1 MMKDS
6 PNNSRFSPKKSDVIL
21 LEDCRREVDQLKLEL
36 ENEKLKTQEFRR
48 KFAVEVKGIK
58 EAAEKE
64 KRKLVDDLRS
74 KWELQKTR
82 ESQHLKDLIVRER
95 EVEIRQ
101 LLRWKDAELRELQ
114 SFLEKERN
122 AAVRQARDLQ
132 KQLAEE
138 LLNRGYSSK
147 SGSVRRLSE
156 GDSGASECQCKLQD
170 VLSKLRWEI
179 DGEQAAR
186 IRHLKVELDVERNLF
201 LKYIL
206 EGSKWDFAALL
217 KSKPKPLTS
226 VVGKFDLENNS
237 INIQACRPRSLE
249 STISKPLSP
258 CSTASRPRSLDA
270 IVPKTDSTD
279 SVLAQQESPVNL
291 VIKAVAPRTSG
302 LPLLNY
308 TEDNNEDSSAWIV
321 LSKDSELQCLSPE
334 PQQQPTSPECKEG
347 WLPPVEM
354 FSVRSTKILEKS
366 HHMEPQ
372 WLNADSSP
380 LIKQNAELV
389 FALQE
394 LEHRCISLQE
404 ENNLLRKNT
413 FPETDEKVKR
423 LKKKNAELAVIAKRL
438 EERAHKLQE
447 ANLKVMKAPVHLKG
461 SSIEVCKKAFA
472 RQRAKDLA
480 EQANALLA
488 KDKQIEA
495 LQQECQELKAK
506 LAMGTECSNW
516 LNLCDL
522 DRLLR
527 ESQKEVLRL
536 QRQIAI
542 KYLKESLHL
551 SKVGARGSSPF
562 TVISMGAT
570 GGIHIDTSV
579 LSGPVEEGEDVASEK
594 PSSGKDEQ
602 ELELSKKRKEFE
614 NLEQEVK
621 KKQKRCEQLETILKE
636 VKSENVKL
644 LEENSRLGGRAA
656 RTHKVESENAD
667 LKSLLVSV
675 TEQRDSAVQERQQLQ
690 SKLENLEQV
699 LKHMRE
705 VAERRQQ
712 LEKEHEDALIAL
724 QGRQEEVKRL
734 HQAHVEAKREHEGAV
749 HLLENTLDCMQARVK
764 DLEEKCLSQTKQFSL
779 LSQELER
786 FRLNNGKIDLL
797 PSKVVTSEL
806 PTPPCCSSPKE
817 NHNEKDPSSS
827 WDVISWGD
835 LSHDESHSSFV
846 YLSLS
851 DLPTASFDDNIK
863 DGVAEMQGVHQPC
876 NAICNINKFTV
887 ELPSLVNE
895 KEKKKSET
903 FPSSPKSGSHNS
915 SKSCNSTEVDT
926 ASEMEEIE
934 VDSVSVIP
942 EPQSRPPAKLQVFL
956 ARYSYNPFDGPNE
969 NPEAELPLTA
979 GEYIYIYG
987 ETDDDGFYE
996 GELMDGRRGLVPSNF
1011 VERVSDDDLMTA
1023 QPPEVSELSHS
1034 SFQDTSFI
1042 SSCSVERSNLPE
1054 EEEGSLSPLLSGL
1067 PRSSNEQTDIS
1078 AVPYPR
1084 KLTLI
1089 KQLARSIVV
1098 GWEPPL
1104 VPAGC
1109 GSIQSYNIYLDTELR
1124 QNVQCGS
1131 PTKALLEK
1139 LDLKTKVYRVSVQ
1152 SVTENGN
1159 SDRWRCTL
1167 LVGSGYSIAPAHL
1180 RVRSLTATS
1189 AEITW
1194 QPSNSNYA
1202 HAVYLNE
1209 EECGLTKAGTY
1220 WYVLRNLRPS
1230 TQYNVKVESR
1240 PHRTPWV
1247 LPPERQEN
1255 KSTVMQL
1262 TTPSAGPPDAPLDV
1276 QVELGPTPGILI
1288 ISWLPVTIDAA
1299 GTSNGVRVTGYAVYA
1314 DGQKVLEVTSPTAG
1328 SVLLG
1333 MSHLQLLQVSREV
1346 SVRTMSPQGESV
1358 DSVPAQIP
1366 SALLKV
1372 PDSLFLLNNSLV
1384 YEPPFSEYLDSR
1396 KRLTSSPYSTQSE
1409 TTSKSNAKLSNQTV
1423 ANEFEIKEHTLHT
1436 ESPVGGG
1443 GQFDSLPN
1451 EEPVNDLDLGHCAFS
1466 GHPCRVIS
1474 QSISLLEAKAHMA
1487 HIQGTPCTIVH
1498 AADCGHPVEH
1508 ALHPK
1513 FCEVSAIPRMSTLP
1527 AIDSNLQHENQ
1538 QELPLF
1544 GSSVWNCQIT
1554 LSDFEL
1560 KKEAR
1565 NARIS
1570 EKQMKDGVTHLNQA
1584 EKVSESCLSS
1594 ETALSECD
1602 RDHVNKAGFRGGSV
1616 QEFLELSS
1624 DEKVDAEDSF
1634 TWQTTDEAEEKE
1646 MSNPEDVHFASP
1658 ANRSSDLSDI
1668 LEEEEDNQHTEMPTK
1683 NKFSQKDHDN
1693 IGESSGKLDSCETD
1707 SDEDILER
1715 ILELPLQKYC
1725 NKKLFSIP
1733 EVTEEEEDDDESLAP
1748 QETNVHPSCS
1758 KESLNYYIAEDM
1770 ALLKNLQEVPKTNIC
1785 EPDQNSLP
1793 GASGEGQLDTFYPD
1807 EQIVPQQDWCL
1818 RKNACVSDQQESSV
1832 TCTSAEIAGCHK
1844 NKDCYTNE
1852 QPKGRCESFRKS
1864 HTFVKE
1870 QCSRLLS
1877 SCNQPGGSRRKM
1889 HVLNERV
1896 TSGACD
1902 FPKADIDIWKGRQG
1916 TSHNSCRKHASSFTK
1931 PTSKST
1937 SSFFTKGMEI
1947 DIEYD
1952 TEDEDGV
1959 LNISKSVI
1967 QQSPDCRLKGHHL
1980 SCSSWSSQ
1988 FDSTLSRQKRK
1999 ELTQQAVVE
2008 SDGNGY
2014 LSCENGVTSVWSG
2027 PAQSQMNSFDPRRD
2041 SEDRGWRKEH
2051 NKMICKERHKRH
2063 EKENPDVSLH
2073 SRICGSQSRNSIFQL
2088 SACAPLKQGSIRK
2101 MKLNQQ
2107 ANHSD
2112 EARDDL
2118 KDLTSE
2124 DLKRVTLE
2132 VMKESDLELS
2142 NTAILEGVRS
2152 SKKSLQHDSL
2162 RLFVALFDY
2171 DPVTMSPNL
2180 DAAFE
2185 ELPFK
2190 EGQIIKV
2197 FGDKDADGFYK
2208 GECNG
2213 KKGYIPCNM
2222 VSELEVENEE
2232 VEHQLLHHEFL
2243 TAKTS
2248 LEELEVFSTFP
2259 PTPHR
2264 LAIPPPKPRRLKKE
2278 LNLQVCR
2285 TELNVARTMVAIF
2298 DYNPRESS
2306 PNVDVEAELTFNA
2319 GDIITIY
2326 GSMDDDGFYYGELNG
2341 HRGLVPSN
2349 FLEVSALTGKATN
2362 GILPQDV
2369 DSQGLHSERQR
2380 LRKKRRK

>member
-1 MMKDS
+1 MKDS

-82 ESQHLKDLIVRER
+82 ESQQLKDLIVRER

-147 SGSVRRLSE
+147 SGNVRRLSE
-156 GDSGASECQCKLQD
+156 GDPGAAECQCKLQD
-170 VLSKLRWEI
+170 VLSKLRWEV

-206 EGSKWDFAALL
+206 EGSKWDFTALL

-226 VVGKFDLENNS
+226 VVGKVDLENTSLNS
-237 INIQACRPRSLE
+237 RACRPRSLE

-270 IVPKTDSTD
+270 IVPKADSTD
-279 SVLAQQESPVNL
+279 SVLAHREPPES
-291 VIKAVAPRTSG
+291 ITIGAVSPRTSG
-302 LPLLNY
+302 AQLLNY
-308 TEDNNEDSSAWIV
+308 TEGNNDDFSAWIV
-321 LSKDSELQCLSPE
+321 LSKDSELQCLSSEPE
-334 PQQQPTSPECKEG
+334 QLSTSPELKRD
-347 WLPPVEM
+347 WLPAVEM
-354 FSVRSTKILEKS
+354 FSVRNTKILEKS
-366 HHMEPQ
+366 HCIESQ
-372 WLNADSSP
+372 WSNADNSP
-380 LIKQNAELV
+380 LVKQNAELV
-389 FALQE
+389 SALQE
-394 LEHRCISLQE
+394 LEHRCITLQE
-404 ENNLLRKNT
+404 ENSLLRKNT
-413 FPETDEKVKR
+413 FPETEEKVKR

-447 ANLKVMKAPVHLKG
+447 ANLKVMKTPVHLKG

-480 EQANALLA
+480 EQACALLA

-495 LQQECQELKAK
+495 LQQECRELKAK

-516 LNLCDL
+516 LNLSDF

-551 SKVGARGSSPF
+551 SQVGARGSSSS
-562 TVISMGAT
+562 TIISMGAT
-570 GGIHIDTSV
+570 GGVHIETSV
-579 LSGPVEEGEDVASEK
+579 LSGPVEKEAAVLSETT
-594 PSSGKDEQ
+594 SSGKNEQ
-602 ELELSKKRKEFE
+602 DLELSKKRKKFE

-636 VKSENVKL
+636 VRSENVKL

-667 LKSLLVSV
+667 LKSLLVKIN
-675 TEQRDSAVQERQQLQ
+675 EQRDSAVQESQRLQ

-724 QGRQEEVKRL
+724 RGRQEEVKRL
-734 HQAHVEAKREHEGAV
+734 HQAHVEAKKEHEGAV
-749 HLLENTLDCMQARVK
+749 HLLEARVK
-764 DLEEKCLSQTKQFSL
+764 DLEEKCRSQTKQFSL

-786 FRLNNGKIDLL
+786 FRLHTGKIDLL
-797 PSKVVTSEL
+797 PSNVVTSDL
-806 PTPPCCSSPKE
+806 PTTPCCSSPKA

-827 WDVISWGD
+827 WDVLSWEH
-835 LSHDESHSSFV
+835 LILDESHSSFV

-851 DLPTASFDDNIK
+851 DVSTHTLPSEDDNIK
-863 DGVAEMQGVHQPC
+863 DGGVEMEGLHQPRH
-876 NAICNINKFTV
+876 AVCNITKFTI
-887 ELPSLVNE
+887 ENSSLINE
-895 KEKKKSET
+895 KEKKKLET
-903 FPSSPKSGSHNS
+903 FPNSPKSESHNS
-915 SKSCNSTEVDT
+915 SKSCPSTEVDT
-926 ASEMEEIE
+926 ASEMEELD

-942 EPQSRPPAKLQVFL
+942 EPRSRTPAKLQVFL

-987 ETDDDGFYE
+987 EMDDDGFYE

-1023 QPPEVSELSHS
+1023 QPPEVGELSRS

-1042 SSCSVERSNLPE
+1042 SSCSVERSDLPE
-1054 EEEGSLSPLLSGL
+1054 EEEGSLSPLLNGL
-1067 PRSSNEQTDIS
+1067 PRNSDEQTDVS
-1078 AVPYPR
+1078 DVPYPR
-1084 KLTLI
+1084 KLTLV

-1124 QNVQCGS
+1124 QNVRCGS

-1159 SDRWRCTL
+1159 SDRLRCTL
-1167 LVGSGYSIAPAHL
+1167 LVGSGYSIAPAHM

-1194 QPSNSNYA
+1194 QPSNSNYT

-1209 EECGLTKAGTY
+1209 EECGLAKAGTY
-1220 WYVLRNLRPS
+1220 WYVFRNLRPS
-1230 TQYNVKVESR
+1230 TQYNLKVEAR
-1240 PHRTPWV
+1240 PHRTPRA
-1247 LPPERQEN
+1247 LSPERREN

-1333 MSHLQLLQVSREV
+1333 MSHLQLLHVSREV
-1346 SVRTMSPQGESV
+1346 SVRTMSPHGESV

-1384 YEPPFSEYLDSR
+1384 YEPPFSEYLDSQSGR
-1396 KRLTSSPYSTQSE
+1396 LSRIRLTSSPYSPQSE
-1409 TTSKSNAKLSNQTV
+1409 ATSKSNAKLSNRTIP
-1423 ANEFEIKEHTLHT
+1423 NEFEIKEHTFQT
-1436 ESPVGGG
+1436 ESPVGDGRP
-1443 GQFDSLPN
+1443 FDSLPIK
-1451 EEPVNDLDLGHCAFS
+1451 EPENYLDLVHYNFS
-1466 GHPCRVIS
+1466 VNPRRTIS
-1474 QSISLLEAKAHMA
+1474 HSINLFEVKAHTD
-1487 HIQGTPCTIVH
+1487 HIEGTPCAIVR
-1498 AADCGHPVEH
+1498 AAACSHPVEQ

-1513 FCEVSAIPRMSTLP
+1513 FCEASAIPRMVNLP
-1527 AIDSNLQHENQ
+1527 AVDTNLQQENL
-1538 QELPLF
+1538 ELPLF
-1544 GSSVWNCQIT
+1544 GCSEWNSQTT
-1554 LSDFEL
+1554 LSKFEP
-1560 KKEAR
+1560 KKEAC
-1565 NARIS
+1565 NAWSSETQTKNGITNANQS
-1570 EKQMKDGVTHLNQA
+1570 EKEN
-1584 EKVSESCLSS
+1584 VSESCLSS
-1594 ETALSECD
+1594 ETALSECG
-1602 RDHVNKAGFRGGSV
+1602 RDHINKAGFRGGSV

-1634 TWQTTDEAEEKE
+1634 TWQTTEEVEEKE
-1646 MSNPEDVHFASP
+1646 ISTPECKHFASP
-1658 ANRSSDLSDI
+1658 GSRSSDLSDI
-1668 LEEEEDNQHTEMPTK
+1668 LEEEEDNQHAEVPTK
-1683 NKFSQKDHDN
+1683 SKFSQNDHDN
-1693 IGESSGKLDSCETD
+1693 IREISGK
-1707 SDEDILER
+1707 
-1715 ILELPLQKYC
+1715 
-1725 NKKLFSIP
+1725 
-1733 EVTEEEEDDDESLAP
+1733 
-1748 QETNVHPSCS
+1748 
-1758 KESLNYYIAEDM
+1758 
-1770 ALLKNLQEVPKTNIC
+1770 
-1785 EPDQNSLP
+1785 
-1793 GASGEGQLDTFYPD
+1793 
-1807 EQIVPQQDWCL
+1807 
-1818 RKNACVSDQQESSV
+1818 
-1832 TCTSAEIAGCHK
+1832 
-1844 NKDCYTNE
+1844 
-1852 QPKGRCESFRKS
+1852 
-1864 HTFVKE
+1864 
-1870 QCSRLLS
+1870 
-1877 SCNQPGGSRRKM
+1877 
-1889 HVLNERV
+1889 
-1896 TSGACD
+1896 
-1902 FPKADIDIWKGRQG
+1902 
-1916 TSHNSCRKHASSFTK
+1916 
-1931 PTSKST
+1931 
-1937 SSFFTKGMEI
+1937 
-1947 DIEYD
+1947 
-1952 TEDEDGV
+1952 
-1959 LNISKSVI
+1959 
-1967 QQSPDCRLKGHHL
+1967 
-1980 SCSSWSSQ
+1980 
-1988 FDSTLSRQKRK
+1988 
-1999 ELTQQAVVE
+1999 
-2008 SDGNGY
+2008 
-2014 LSCENGVTSVWSG
+2014 
-2027 PAQSQMNSFDPRRD
+2027 
-2041 SEDRGWRKEH
+2041 
-2051 NKMICKERHKRH
+2051 
-2063 EKENPDVSLH
+2063 
-2073 SRICGSQSRNSIFQL
+2073 GSQSRDCRLQPSTG
-2088 SACAPLKQGSIRK
+2088 APLKKGSIRK
-2101 MKLNQQ
+2101 IKLNQQ
-2107 ANHSD
+2107 ANYSD
-2112 EARDDL
+2112 EAEDDL

-2124 DLKRVTLE
+2124 GLKKVTLE
-2132 VMKESDLELS
+2132 VMKESDLKLS
-2142 NTAILEGVRS
+2142 KPAILEGVRS
-2152 SKKSLQHDSL
+2152 SKKYPRDDSL
-2162 RLFVALFDY
+2162 RLFVALFEY
-2171 DPVTMSPNL
+2171 DPVTMSPNP

-2197 FGDKDADGFYK
+2197 YGDKDPDGFYK

-2222 VSELEVENEE
+2222 VSELEVENEG
-2232 VEHQLLHHEFL
+2232 VEYQLLHQEFL
-2243 TAKTS
+2243 TEKTI
-2248 LEELEVFSTFP
+2248 LDELDGISTSP
-2259 PTPHR
+2259 PTPYR
-2264 LAIPPPKPRRLKKE
+2264 LAVPPPKPRRSKKALAVHDGDKNISQE

-2319 GDIITIY
+2319 GDIITVY

-2349 FLEVSALTGKATN
+2349 FLEVSTLPGKGTN
-2362 GILPQDV
+2362 VIMSKDL
-2369 DSQGLHSERQR
+2369 DSQGLHKERQR

>member
-6 PNNSRFSPKKSDVIL
+6 PNNSRFSPKKSDIIL

-82 ESQHLKDLIVRER
+82 ESQQLKDLIVRER

-147 SGSVRRLSE
+147 SGNVRRLSE

-170 VLSKLRWEI
+170 VLSKLRWEV

-206 EGSKWDFAALL
+206 EGSKWDFTALL

-226 VVGKFDLENNS
+226 VVGKVDLENTSLNS
-237 INIQACRPRSLE
+237 RACRPRSLE

-270 IVPKTDSTD
+270 IVPKADSTD
-279 SVLAQQESPVNL
+279 SVLAHREPPES
-291 VIKAVAPRTSG
+291 IAVGVVSPRTSG
-302 LPLLNY
+302 AQLLNY
-308 TEDNNEDSSAWIV
+308 TEGNNEDFSAWIV
-321 LSKDSELQCLSPE
+321 LSKDSELQCLSSE
-334 PQQQPTSPECKEG
+334 AEQQPTSPELKED
-347 WLPPVEM
+347 WLPAVEM
-354 FSVRSTKILEKS
+354 FSVRNTKILEKRHCIES
-366 HHMEPQ
+366 Q
-372 WLNADSSP
+372 WSNADSS
-380 LIKQNAELV
+380 LLVKQNAELV
-389 FALQE
+389 SALQE
-394 LEHRCISLQE
+394 LEHRCITLQE
-404 ENNLLRKNT
+404 ENSLLRKNT

-447 ANLKVMKAPVHLKG
+447 ANLKVMKTPVHLKG
-461 SSIEVCKKAFA
+461 SSIEMCKKAFA
-472 RQRAKDLA
+472 WQRAKDLA
-480 EQANALLA
+480 EQACALLA

-495 LQQECQELKAK
+495 LQQECRELKAK

-516 LNLCDL
+516 LNLSDF

-551 SKVGARGSSPF
+551 SKVGACGSSPS
-562 TVISMGAT
+562 TIISMGAT
-570 GGIHIDTSV
+570 GGVHIETSV
-579 LSGPVEEGEDVASEK
+579 LSGPVEEEATLLSEK
-594 PSSGKDEQ
+594 TSSGKDEQ
-602 ELELSKKRKEFE
+602 ELELSKKRKKFE

-636 VKSENVKL
+636 VRSENVKL

-667 LKSLLVSV
+667 LKSLLVKIN
-675 TEQRDSAVQERQQLQ
+675 EQRDSAVEESKRLQ

-699 LKHMRE
+699 LKHTRE
-705 VAERRQQ
+705 VAERRHQ

-724 QGRQEEVKRL
+724 RGRQEEVKRL
-734 HQAHVEAKREHEGAV
+734 HQAHIEAKKEHEGAV
-749 HLLENTLDCMQARVK
+749 HLLEARVK
-764 DLEEKCLSQTKQFSL
+764 DLEEKCRTQTKQFSL

-786 FRLNNGKIDLL
+786 FRLHTGKINLL
-797 PSKVVTSEL
+797 PSNVVTSEL
-806 PTPPCCSSPKE
+806 PTTPCCSSPKA
-817 NHNEKDPSSS
+817 NHNEKD
-827 WDVISWGD
+827 V
-835 LSHDESHSSFV
+835 
-846 YLSLS
+846 
-851 DLPTASFDDNIK
+851 PTASLPSKDDNIK
-863 DGVAEMQGVHQPC
+863 DGGVEVEGLHQPRH
-876 NAICNINKFTV
+876 AVCNITKFTV
-887 ELPSLVNE
+887 EHSSLINE
-895 KEKKKSET
+895 KEKKKLET
-903 FPSSPKSGSHNS
+903 FPNSPKSESHNS
-915 SKSCNSTEVDT
+915 TKSCPSTEVDT
-926 ASEMEEIE
+926 ASEMEELD

-942 EPQSRPPAKLQVFL
+942 EPRSRAPAKLQVFL

-987 ETDDDGFYE
+987 EMDDDGFYE

-1011 VERVSDDDLMTA
+1011 VERVSDDDLMTT
-1023 QPPEVSELSHS
+1023 QPPEVGELSHS

-1042 SSCSVERSNLPE
+1042 SSCSVERSDLPE
-1054 EEEGSLSPLLSGL
+1054 EEEGSLSPLLNGL
-1067 PRSSNEQTDIS
+1067 PRSSDEQSDVS

-1124 QNVQCGS
+1124 QNVRCGS

-1139 LDLKTKVYRVSVQ
+1139 LDLKTKAYRVSVQ

-1159 SDRWRCTL
+1159 SDRLRCTL
-1167 LVGSGYSIAPAHL
+1167 LVGSGYSIVPAHL

-1194 QPSNSNYA
+1194 QPSNSNYT

-1220 WYVLRNLRPS
+1220 WYVFRNLRPS
-1230 TQYNVKVESR
+1230 TQYNVKVETR
-1240 PHRTPWV
+1240 PHRTPWA
-1247 LPPERQEN
+1247 LSPERREN

-1333 MSHLQLLQVSREV
+1333 MSHLQLLHVSQEV
-1346 SVRTMSPQGESV
+1346 SVRTMSPHGESV

-1384 YEPPFSEYLDSR
+1384 YEPPFSEYLNSQSGR
-1396 KRLTSSPYSTQSE
+1396 LTRIRLTSSPYSPQSE
-1409 TTSKSNAKLSNQTV
+1409 TTSKSNAKLSNRTIS
-1423 ANEFEIKEHTLHT
+1423 NEFEIKEHPFQT
-1436 ESPVGGG
+1436 ESPVGDGRP
-1443 GQFDSLPN
+1443 FDSLPIK
-1451 EEPVNDLDLGHCAFS
+1451 EPENFLDLVHCNFS
-1466 GHPCRVIS
+1466 GHPHRAIS
-1474 QSISLLEAKAHMA
+1474 QSISLLEAKAPTD
-1487 HIQGTPCTIVH
+1487 HIEGTPCTVVR
-1498 AADCGHPVEH
+1498 AAACSHPVEQ
-1508 ALHPK
+1508 ALHPT
-1513 FCEVSAIPRMSTLP
+1513 FCEASAIPRMVTLP
-1527 AIDSNLQHENQ
+1527 AVDTNLQHENL
-1538 QELPLF
+1538 ELPLF
-1544 GSSVWNCQIT
+1544 GSSEWNSQTT
-1554 LSDFEL
+1554 LSEFEL
-1560 KKEAR
+1560 KKEAC
-1565 NARIS
+1565 NAWSSETQTKNGITNANQS
-1570 EKQMKDGVTHLNQA
+1570 EKAKS
-1584 EKVSESCLSS
+1584 SESCLSS
-1594 ETALSECD
+1594 ETALSECS

-1634 TWQTTDEAEEKE
+1634 TWETTDEVEEKE
-1646 MSNPEDVHFASP
+1646 MSTPEGVHFASL

-1668 LEEEEDNQHTEMPTK
+1668 LEEEEDNQHAEVPTK
-1683 NKFSQKDHDN
+1683 NKFSQNDHDN
-1693 IGESSGKLDSCETD
+1693 LRESSGK
-1707 SDEDILER
+1707 
-1715 ILELPLQKYC
+1715 
-1725 NKKLFSIP
+1725 
-1733 EVTEEEEDDDESLAP
+1733 
-1748 QETNVHPSCS
+1748 
-1758 KESLNYYIAEDM
+1758 
-1770 ALLKNLQEVPKTNIC
+1770 
-1785 EPDQNSLP
+1785 
-1793 GASGEGQLDTFYPD
+1793 
-1807 EQIVPQQDWCL
+1807 
-1818 RKNACVSDQQESSV
+1818 
-1832 TCTSAEIAGCHK
+1832 
-1844 NKDCYTNE
+1844 
-1852 QPKGRCESFRKS
+1852 
-1864 HTFVKE
+1864 
-1870 QCSRLLS
+1870 
-1877 SCNQPGGSRRKM
+1877 
-1889 HVLNERV
+1889 
-1896 TSGACD
+1896 
-1902 FPKADIDIWKGRQG
+1902 
-1916 TSHNSCRKHASSFTK
+1916 
-1931 PTSKST
+1931 
-1937 SSFFTKGMEI
+1937 
-1947 DIEYD
+1947 
-1952 TEDEDGV
+1952 
-1959 LNISKSVI
+1959 
-1967 QQSPDCRLKGHHL
+1967 
-1980 SCSSWSSQ
+1980 
-1988 FDSTLSRQKRK
+1988 
-1999 ELTQQAVVE
+1999 
-2008 SDGNGY
+2008 
-2014 LSCENGVTSVWSG
+2014 
-2027 PAQSQMNSFDPRRD
+2027 
-2041 SEDRGWRKEH
+2041 
-2051 NKMICKERHKRH
+2051 
-2063 EKENPDVSLH
+2063 
-2073 SRICGSQSRNSIFQL
+2073 GSQSRDCRLQPSTD
-2088 SACAPLKQGSIRK
+2088 APLKKGSIRK
-2101 MKLNQQ
+2101 IKLNQQ
-2107 ANHSD
+2107 ANYSD
-2112 EARDDL
+2112 EAQDDL

-2124 DLKRVTLE
+2124 GLKKVTLE
-2132 VMKESDLELS
+2132 AMKESDLELS
-2142 NTAILEGVRS
+2142 KPAILEGVRS
-2152 SKKSLQHDSL
+2152 SKKYLQDDSL
-2162 RLFVALFDY
+2162 RLFVALFEY
-2171 DPVTMSPNL
+2171 DPVTMSPNP

-2197 FGDKDADGFYK
+2197 FGDKDPDGFYK

-2232 VEHQLLHHEFL
+2232 VEYQLLHHEFL

-2248 LEELEVFSTFP
+2248 LDELA
-2259 PTPHR
+2259 
-2264 LAIPPPKPRRLKKE
+2264 LAVHDDDKNLSQE

-2306 PNVDVEAELTFNA
+2306 PNVDVEAELMFNA
-2319 GDIITIY
+2319 GDVITVY

-2349 FLEVSALTGKATN
+2349 FLEVSTLPGKGTN
-2362 GILPQDV
+2362 AIVSKDL
-2369 DSQGLHSERQR
+2369 DSQGLHKERQR